1 MIIKVGC
8 NRRFASNLVTRL
20 HSHATAHKPIRFS
33 DVIWILSISFQNAKS
48 GAGAQFLLLCCR
60 AEARLKG
67 ACFHRH
73 RWQGNIHIYIYIY
86 TYVYIYIYI
95 CNIYLYIYIYIYT
108 DTYIHTMARE
118 VESRAYVGCRCDAL
132 DGAAVQCV
140 RLCRIAIIVEPASTR
155 ATANHIYEYTKP
167 QAIIIMT
174 LMIIRGS
181 LTNPMT
187 RDRARNKRWCR

>member
-1 MIIKVGC
+1 MYVYIYIYILPCHRCLWNNYPPDWRTRMIIKVGC

-86 TYVYIYIYI
+86 TYVYIYIYAI
-95 CNIYLYIYIYIYT
+95 SIYIYIYIYIYIQIH
-108 DTYIHTMARE
+108 TYIPWLARSSPVHT
-118 VESRAYVGCRCDAL
+118 SDA
-132 DGAAVQCV
+132 GAMRWME
-140 RLCRIAIIVEPASTR
+140 RLCSACDYAEL
-155 ATANHIYEYTKP
+155 
-167 QAIIIMT
+167 Q
-174 LMIIRGS
+174 
-181 LTNPMT
+181 
-187 RDRARNKRWCR
+187 